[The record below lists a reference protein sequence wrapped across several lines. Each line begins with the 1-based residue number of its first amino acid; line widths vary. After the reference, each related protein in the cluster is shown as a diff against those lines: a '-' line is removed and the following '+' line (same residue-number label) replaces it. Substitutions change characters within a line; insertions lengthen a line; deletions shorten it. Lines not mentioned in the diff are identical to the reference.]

1 MNSLIINYVVL
12 QFVHSKT
19 YILQHVDKYLIF
31 SILNKCISPLYF
43 INFAIS
49 FAHTLYPFSV
59 KWM

>member
-31 SILNKCISPLYF
+31 SMLNQCVSPLYF

-49 FAHTLYPFSV
+49 FAHTL
-59 KWM
+59 